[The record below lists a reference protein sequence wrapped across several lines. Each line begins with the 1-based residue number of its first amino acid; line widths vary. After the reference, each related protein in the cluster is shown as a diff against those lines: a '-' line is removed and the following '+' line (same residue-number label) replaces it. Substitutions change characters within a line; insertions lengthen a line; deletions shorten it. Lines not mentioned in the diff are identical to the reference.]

1 MSFVSL
7 KIFCMTL
14 KHYSVLQKLPK
25 SIIPFGLGDHTYP
38 KGWLSEKNGDNILS
52 LNKFYGET
60 TGMYWIWK
68 NYLDK
73 FKKDDWI
80 GFCQY
85 RRFWL
90 NDLYIKKQNF
100 TFKSL
105 YSNLLST
112 DTFLKQEIETY
123 LVQQTFFTNHDLLDQ
138 FETLYGKNIINECA
152 KLVFDKD
159 KEDFRNFLNGN
170 RFSICNMFIT
180 KPRIFEQYCEEMF
193 NWIEK
198 CYEYCNKKKLLKG
211 KNMRLPVFMVERF
224 TSFWF
229 EKYTKVDY
237 LSFARLGDFF
247 LSDNINKIINP
258 LKLPFSFKMYPTLHR
273 Y

>member
-1 MSFVSL
+1 
-7 KIFCMTL
+7 MTL

-25 SIIPFGLGDHTYP
+25 SIIPFGLGDHVYP
-38 KGWLSEKNGDNILS
+38 KDWLSEKNGDNILS

-73 FKKDDWI
+73 FKTDDWI

-105 YSNLLST
+105 YSNLLSS
-112 DTFLKQEIETY
+112 DTLLKRETETY
-123 LVQQTFFTNHDLLDQ
+123 LVQPTFFTNHDLLNQ
-138 FETLYGKNIINECA
+138 FEILYGKNIINECA
-152 KLVFDKD
+152 KLVLDKD
-159 KEDFRNFLNGN
+159 KEDFRIFLSGN
-170 RFSICNMFIT
+170 KFSICNMFIT
-180 KPRIFEQYCEEMF
+180 KPRIFKQYCEEMF

-198 CYEYCNKKKLLKG
+198 CYEYCDKKKLLKG

-247 LSDNINKIINP
+247 LSNNINKIINP
-258 LKLPFSFKMYPTLHR
+258 LKLPFSFKMYPTIHR